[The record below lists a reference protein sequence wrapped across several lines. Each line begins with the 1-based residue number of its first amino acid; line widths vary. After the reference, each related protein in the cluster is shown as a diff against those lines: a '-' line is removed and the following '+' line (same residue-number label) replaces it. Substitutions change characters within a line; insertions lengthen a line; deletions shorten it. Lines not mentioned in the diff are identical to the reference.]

1 MSIYLLKGYFKLP
14 VAMRVIYLETPTE
27 LMVMVSMSLIRIQSM
42 EAFLFQ
48 VHQSMALMAL
58 LMVILDLI
66 LNAVLQQAVP
76 LQVDEAADR
85 KTPKIDCLDKSWSL
99 PVGELWT
106 EWSQISLAN
115 KTEVEV

>member
-1 MSIYLLKGYFKLP
+1 MSIHLLKGYFKLP
-14 VAMRVIYLETPTE
+14 VAIPVIYLETPTE

-48 VHQSMALMAL
+48 LHQSMAPTALMAL

-66 LNAVLQQAVP
+66 LNAVLQQAVR
-76 LQVDEAADR
+76 LQVEEAADR

-99 PVGELWT
+99 RVEELST
-106 EWSQISLAN
+106 E
-115 KTEVEV
+115 